1 MFLDDKTQY
10 YFLSNL
16 FIRIIQIQP
25 LFKRCVYIYTHAYT
39 YTATKIV
46 LKHENEDLYC
56 QIYDTNTF
64 RHLFF
69 VSYSMISKYC
79 V

>member
-25 LFKRCVYIYTHAYT
+25 LTKGVYRESTHTYT
-39 YTATKIV
+39 YTATKTV
-46 LKHENEDLYC
+46 SSLKHENEDLYC
-56 QIYDTNTF
+56 QIYDTNT
-64 RHLFF
+64 
-69 VSYSMISKYC
+69 
-79 V
+79 